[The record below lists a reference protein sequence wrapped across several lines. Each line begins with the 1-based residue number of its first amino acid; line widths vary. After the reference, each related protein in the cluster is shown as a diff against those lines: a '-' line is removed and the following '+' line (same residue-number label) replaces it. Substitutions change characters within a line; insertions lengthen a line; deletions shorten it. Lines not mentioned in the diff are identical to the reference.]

1 MVNRQPQ
8 HFDNQG
14 HRKCS
19 NLQIPLNAPSWLC
32 YFWSLYKNFHVSVFI
47 TYQLFLN
54 FIRQPDR
61 IFQSHQAC
69 MAMPTLEQRP
79 YSRKNTN
86 WVCTQLEFS
95 KNMILIQQNVEANVG
110 AMFLLT
116 AASAYTQHYSQR
128 ARKSHHQL
136 QEHSTLPQVLQLL
149 LIIIVRVNSQPIL
162 KWVNSNI

>member
-1 MVNRQPQ
+1 MNRRPR

-69 MAMPTLEQRP
+69 TAMPTLEQRP

-95 KNMILIQQNVEANVG
+95 KNMILIQQNVEAN
-110 AMFLLT
+110 MELCSYLQQLL
-116 AASAYTQHYSQR
+116 HI
-128 ARKSHHQL
+128 
-136 QEHSTLPQVLQLL
+136 HSTTPKEPESRS
-149 LIIIVRVNSQPIL
+149 ISCRNTPPFHRYYSYR
-162 KWVNSNI
+162 